1 MHEVCEDYLQIR
13 LYPVIFRVKTPL
25 FICGVGYKF
34 HHNQIP
40 IFVLA
45 RDDHGNYDSVRHE
58 AMLKLSGLAL
68 SAEAASY

>member
-1 MHEVCEDYLQIR
+1 ML
-13 LYPVIFRVKTPL
+13 RVKTPL

-45 RDDHGNYDSVRHE
+45 RDDHGNSDSGRQE
-58 AMLKLSGLAL
+58 AMLKLSGLSL
-68 SAEAASY
+68 SAEATSY